1 MKGFL
6 SKRTVLKAGVLQDHQ
21 TYCLQECMCEI
32 FSPEILQAGTVKG
45 LISKSSWREG
55 REVRNELYAWKGP
68 GICRYYYFTDHS
80 NSATFKCYG
89 KASLSR
95 YDKQTYS
102 TVLSLVNICNR

>member
-1 MKGFL
+1 M
-6 SKRTVLKAGVLQDHQ
+6 
-21 TYCLQECMCEI
+21 
-32 FSPEILQAGTVKG
+32 KG

-55 REVRNELYAWKGP
+55 REVRNELYVWKGP

-80 NSATFKCYG
+80 NSAIFKCYG

>member
-1 MKGFL
+1 
-6 SKRTVLKAGVLQDHQ
+6 
-21 TYCLQECMCEI
+21 MCEI

-89 KASLSR
+89 KASLSH